1 LKAQQYLDEKNGGK
15 KGIIEKRERSKD
27 IEIEMMERLLK
38 LTN

>member
-1 LKAQQYLDEKNGGK
+1 MRRMEGK